1 MELSSLQNELR
12 SLEMSMHAY
21 GHAMSCL
28 SFDAATVAPRG
39 SAEARG
45 MTQAFL
51 SEQQFKLLVNDRTR
65 ELLDELKEREE
76 ELDGQ
81 TRRRVEILSEQLD
94 NLSRIP
100 PEEYA
105 AHSRLINDSADKWRT
120 AKENSDYALFEPYL
134 DRVVSS
140 SRRIAA
146 YRDNSKP
153 AYDVMLDEFEK
164 GMDMA
169 TLDPLFDMLR
179 SKLSPA
185 LAGIKGQPAAPAFL
199 SARCPIEKQRELAYA
214 LMDMMGVD
222 RRHCI
227 LAETEHPFT
236 TGSSKYDVRITTHY
250 YPDAFLSSM
259 YSVIHESGHALYE
272 LGIADEYQFTALADG
287 ASMGM
292 HESQSRFFEN
302 LVGHS
307 EGFLRF
313 LSPTLRRLFP
323 DALEGVDDALL
334 IRGANRV
341 EPSLVRTEADEVT
354 YPLHIMIR
362 YELEK
367 RLIAGTLSTKE
378 LPEAWNAMYKD
389 YLGVDVPN
397 DTMGVLQDMH
407 WSEGMFGYFPTYAL
421 GSAYASQFMHAMRA
435 DLDVDALLEKGE
447 LAPIVDWLRERV
459 HRFGMLYPPKE
470 LIKRVTGENFNPD
483 YYVRHLLG
491 RVSSAF

>member
-1 MELSSLQNELR
+1 MELSALQNELR
-12 SLEMSMHAY
+12 TLELSMHAY

-65 ELLDELKEREE
+65 ELLCGLKERAD
-76 ELDGQ
+76 ELDDA
-81 TRRRVEILSEQLD
+81 TRREVELLSEQLD
-94 NLSRIP
+94 GLSRIP

-105 AHSRLINDSADKWRT
+105 AYSRLINDSADKWRT
-120 AKENSDYALFEPYL
+120 AKESNDYALFEPYL
-134 DRVVSS
+134 DRVVEF

-146 YRDNSKP
+146 YRDDKRP
-153 AYDVMLDEFEK
+153 AYDVMLDEYEK
-164 GMDMA
+164 GMDTA

-179 SKLSPA
+179 RELSPA
-185 LAGIKGQPAAPAFL
+185 LAGVREQPAAPAFL
-199 SARCPIEKQRELAYA
+199 SAFCPIEKQRELAFA

-222 RRHCI
+222 RSHCI
-227 LAETEHPFT
+227 LSETEHPFT

-250 YPDAFLSSM
+250 YPNAFLSSM

-313 LSPTLRRLFP
+313 LSPTLHRLFP
-323 DALEGVDDALL
+323 EALEGVDDALL

-367 RLIAGTLSTKE
+367 RLIGGSLSTKE

-389 YLGVDVPN
+389 YLGIEVPS
-397 DTMGVLQDMH
+397 DTLGVLQDMH

-435 DLDVDALLEKGE
+435 DLDVDGLLEKGE
-447 LAPIVDWLRERV
+447 LRPIAQWLGECV
-459 HRFGMLYPPKE
+459 HRFGRLYLPNE
-470 LIKRVTGENFNPD
+470 LLKRATGEAFNPS
-483 YYVRHLLG
+483 YYVKHLLS
-491 RVSSAF
+491 RV